1 MPTTPSWVRRNRVV
15 AWLSY
20 FGVLVAFAT
29 LAMAL
34 TAAGSGHQGWALLS
48 GGICTATV
56 IIGLTL
62 YGTTVHRDHADRHAA
77 PSLLNDCW
85 EHTPT
90 FAHQRGPAPRIAARP
105 TGSEG

>member
-1 MPTTPSWVRRNRVV
+1 MPVTPSWVRRNRLV

-20 FGVLVAFAT
+20 FGVLVTFAT

-34 TAAGSGHQGWALLS
+34 TAAGSGHQGWAMLS
-48 GGICTATV
+48 GEVCAATV

-62 YGTTVHRDHADRHAA
+62 YGTTVRRDRADRHAA

-85 EHTPT
+85 EETPT
-90 FAHQRGPAPRIAARP
+90 FAHRQGSPART